1 MVRPVSVITIGFA
14 VCLLTA
20 CGTSTFGGSSA
31 NRSGASKQGA
41 TKTDDTNKDLGKND
55 DSIADPSK
63 KPSKEHEA
71 IGKCMAA
78 WGSDNPFGDK
88 AYTEYRKI
96 SATVNILGNGG
107 YAVEDR
113 ETTTKPKLILVSASV
128 SVLGSANY
136 LLMNPNGWY
145 CFMVDVNVLSKV
157 NVDLQC
163 NAKLAD
169 TRVAVN
175 VLSKAS
181 STAAVGVNVMSS
193 VTVNRMEDETSKDSC
208 N

>member
-1 MVRPVSVITIGFA
+1 MGRPLSVIALGLSVFI
-14 VCLLTA
+14 LTA
-20 CGTSTFGGSSA
+20 CGSSSFGGSSA
-31 NRSGASKQGA
+31 NRTGGSKEGASKSNDS
-41 TKTDDTNKDLGKND
+41 TKDLDK
-55 DSIADPSK
+55 DSDKDLTK
-63 KPSKEHEA
+63 KQTKEHEA

-78 WGSDNPFGDK
+78 WGSNNPFGDK
-88 AYTEYRKI
+88 AYTDYRKI
-96 SATVNILGNGG
+96 SAAVSILGNGG

-113 ETTTKPKLILVSASV
+113 EVTTTPKLILVSASV
-128 SVLGSANY
+128 SVLGSTNY

-157 NVDLQC
+157 TVDLQC
-163 NAKLAD
+163 KAKIAD

-181 STAAVGVNVMSS
+181 NTAAVGVNVMSS
-193 VTVNRMEDETSKDSC
+193 VTVNRVEYEKSKNSC

>member
-1 MVRPVSVITIGFA
+1 MGRPLSVISLGLSVFM
-14 VCLLTA
+14 LTA
-20 CGTSTFGGSSA
+20 CGASSFGGSST
-31 NRSGASKQGA
+31 NRSGGSKGGASK
-41 TKTDDTNKDLGKND
+41 TDESSKQSEKDSDKDLE
-55 DSIADPSK
+55 K
-63 KPSKEHEA
+63 KPTKEHEA

-78 WGSDNPFGDK
+78 WGSNNPFGDN

-96 SATVNILGNGG
+96 SAAVSILGNGG

-113 ETTTKPKLILVSASV
+113 DITTSPKLILVSASV
-128 SVLGSANY
+128 SVLGSTNY

-163 NAKLAD
+163 KAKLAD

-175 VLSKAS
+175 VLSKPS
-181 STAAVGVNVMSS
+181 NTAAVGLNVMSS
-193 VTVNRMEDETSKDSC
+193 VTVNRMEDEKSKDSC

>member
-1 MVRPVSVITIGFA
+1 MVRPMSVISIGVSVF
-14 VCLLTA
+14 LLTA
-20 CGTSTFGGSSA
+20 CGESTFGGSSS
-31 NRSGASKQGA
+31 NRNGSPKQSAS
-41 TKTDDTNKDLGKND
+41 KTDDTSKESAKES
-55 DSIADPSK
+55 DSIADTSK
-63 KPSKEHEA
+63 KTLKEHEA

-78 WGSDNPFGDK
+78 WGSNNPFGDK

-96 SATVNILGNGG
+96 SAAVSILGNGG

-113 ETTTKPKLILVSASV
+113 DVTTAPKLILVSASV
-128 SVLGSANY
+128 SVLGSTNY

-163 NAKLAD
+163 KAKLAD

-175 VLSKAS
+175 VLSKPS
-181 STAAVGVNVMSS
+181 STAAVGVNVLSS
-193 VTVNRMEDETSKDSC
+193 VTVNRMENEETEDSC
-208 N
+208 K